1 MQKQIRRGQGRDD
14 RGQDMLDNDNESA
27 ADRAY
32 RLLSRA
38 IMTGGLPTDRKL
50 TETGL
55 AEYLGMSRTPLR
67 EAVNRLLLE
76 GVLERR
82 AGQGLWCVL
91 PTREEMS
98 EIFDLRARL
107 ESYAAGR
114 AALRASDAQKEA
126 LNASVRRMAA
136 LVDAVREAPDDTVIA
151 RIDDEN
157 AVFHRLIIE
166 AAQARRL
173 EFLLRSTVNVGLVSL
188 TFQRYSA
195 AQRQR
200 SVNHHEEIAEA
211 IAAGRSDWAA
221 SAMETHV
228 LSAVSSLI
236 VPSGKAP

>member
-1 MQKQIRRGQGRDD
+1 
-14 RGQDMLDNDNESA
+14 MLDNDNESA

-38 IMTGGLPTDRKL
+38 IMTGGLPTDHKV

-55 AEYLGMSRTPLR
+55 AEFLGMSRTPLR

-136 LVDAVREAPDDTVIA
+136 LVDAVREVPDDTVIA